1 MASLVNPSNINGN
14 FPIAGQDNDIQG
26 FRDNFTNIRN
36 NFTFIKAEVED
47 LQAKA
52 VLKSALIGT
61 TLNNDFQGSKVKNLQ
76 VSNLTETVKDIGAI
90 DTPELALDLSE
101 GTIVKLLAP
110 NSGDLAISDVIKNW
124 PASLQHARLLL
135 YITVPGTAFTL
146 TLPASWSTDLS
157 SVPGLRRVASKPVI
171 SYTDPGD
178 YIYEITSPDSGTTVF
193 FRELTTGNAIFR
205 DPNFYMVGLGIG
217 SVDDVPQRT
226 GFESPTLMIGLG
238 RYLGGATTNQG
249 IGYKIDSLKSGNDTL
264 VIKGSVT
271 SYQSQAD
278 DTANVS
284 AGVNSLTSGGFSVV
298 KDRTTITSGTL
309 VTEGNIASGDLVG
322 YFNAIG
328 LTKNS
333 AASTLAYQQLGTIQ
347 FVAEG
352 TTTSPFGVGGQILI
366 KTKGDGTADDLMPN
380 SVVGAYNYKFTKGAL
395 RTAVTI
401 DAKQNV
407 TVHGN
412 LLVMGETTVVESNTV
427 TVEDKNIVLGN
438 GGTETTNQGAGIF
451 VYSDAADGGA
461 NISLSDARWV
471 TNRGFTVANTLPG
484 NALIVNGNAAVG
496 GNLYVTGAMHVA
508 NIIYQNIEIT
518 TSTETVEGTLTAN
531 GTTAATST
539 GTGALVVKG
548 GAGIANGLYV
558 NGTTYLQ
565 NVSSGNVLLTGGS
578 AYDLTHL
585 AATGGHV
592 LTFNAANFTSANLWT
607 IGGVIGINPGT
618 GAVVPAANAYIGTG
632 WFANLSTAN
641 AQITG
646 GSISGITLPSITD
659 LVVTNFSTG
668 NAVVT
673 GGYAQGL
680 ANVYATTAQA
690 TNFSTA
696 NAIVTA
702 GTATTLVATN
712 FSTANAQVTGG
723 SVTGVTGAASTL
735 VATNFST
742 GNAAIT
748 GGSITGVTGAA
759 STLVATNFSTGNA
772 AVTGGSVTGIT
783 GAASTLV
790 ATNFSSGNAQI
801 TGTATTLV
809 ATNFSTANAQVTGG
823 SVTGITGAASTLVAT
838 NFSTANAQ
846 VTGGSVTGITGAA
859 STLVATNFSS
869 GNLIATGA
877 FVTDL
882 SAANL
887 FQTGSQSIQTANLA
901 MTGGNIGMNF
911 NKVVSLIGNLY
922 TTIGF
927 AQNFSTSN
935 LVLGAGTTTV
945 APLTFTSGTNLTS
958 PVAGVVEYDGAV
970 FHSTGNSTLGRGL
983 IPSTQMYKLTAS
995 GSAISAT
1002 AAGTNYFGASSNIP
1016 LVANGIYEVEF
1027 VAFFS
1032 KVNATTVTFNFV
1044 WTGGA
1049 PSNFTVR
1056 YEMSPITGIVAPPG
1070 TATML
1075 SGQAVGLTTSPYTV
1089 VTGSLSNGV
1098 NHYVRF
1104 VFYIQAG
1111 AASTGMEIEA
1121 FNGAAG
1127 SLTPLS
1133 GSFWKA
1139 TRLPG
1144 TNTGTYIA

>member
-14 FPIAGQDNDIQG
+14 FPIAGQDNDSQG

-90 DTPELALDLSE
+90 DTNELTLDLAE

-110 NSGDLAISDVIKNW
+110 NSGDLAIADVIKNW

-135 YITVPGTAFTL
+135 YITVPSTTFTL

-157 SVPGLRRVASKPVI
+157 STPGLRRVDSKPRI

-178 YIYEITSPDSGTTVF
+178 YVYEITSPDSGTTVF

-217 SVDDVPQRT
+217 AAADVPQRT

-249 IGYKIDSLKSGNDTL
+249 IGYKIDNLKSGNDTL

-271 SYQSQAD
+271 SYQSQED

-298 KDRTTITSGTL
+298 KDRTTITSGSL

-366 KTKGDGTADDLMPN
+366 KTKGDGTADDAMPN
-380 SVVGAYNYKFTKGAL
+380 ETIGAYNYKATKGAL

-412 LLVMGETTVVESNTV
+412 LTVMGETTVVESNTV

-438 GGTETTNQGAGIF
+438 GGTETTNQGAGIS
-451 VYSDAADGGA
+451 VASDAADGGA
-461 NISLSDARWV
+461 NLVLSAAGWI
-471 TNRGFTVANTLPG
+471 TNRSFTIANTSPA
-484 NALIVNGNAAVG
+484 NALVINGNARVG
-496 GNLYVTGAMHVA
+496 GNLFVAGSMHVA

-518 TSTETVEGTLTAN
+518 TSTETVQGVLTVSDS
-531 GTTAATST
+531 TAATTTTSA
-539 GTGALVVKG
+539 ALVVTG
-548 GAGIANGLYV
+548 GIGAGAGLRV
-558 NGTTYLQ
+558 NGTSFLQ

-592 LTFNAANFTSANLWT
+592 LTFNAANFTSSNTW
-607 IGGVIGINPGT
+607 IRGGVIGMQTDGT
-618 GAVVPAANAYIGTG
+618 VVPAANAYIGTG

-641 AQITG
+641 AVITG
-646 GSISGITLPSITD
+646 GSISGVSISGITLPSIGN

-668 NAVVT
+668 NAVIS
-673 GGYAQGL
+673 GGYISAL
-680 ANVYATTAQA
+680 TNLNATS
-690 TNFSTA
+690 ST
-696 NAIVTA
+696 V
-702 GTATTLVATN
+702 GTEVATN
-712 FSTANAQVTGG
+712 FS
-723 SVTGVTGAASTL
+723 S
-735 VATNFST
+735 
-742 GNAAIT
+742 GNAVIS

-772 AVTGGSVTGIT
+772 VISGGSLTG
-783 GAASTLV
+783 V
-790 ATNFSSGNAQI
+790 
-801 TGTATTLV
+801 
-809 ATNFSTANAQVTGG
+809 
-823 SVTGITGAASTLVAT
+823 TGAASTLVAT
-838 NFSTANAQ
+838 NFSTGNA
-846 VTGGSVTGITGAA
+846 VITGGYIQTVANVYATGIGNFGSVFSANITTGNA
-859 STLVATNFSS
+859 SAFTNDATT
-869 GNLIATGA
+869 ATTA
-877 FVTDL
+877 FVRRD
-882 SAANL
+882 
-887 FQTGSQSIQTANLA
+887 
-901 MTGGNIGMNF
+901 GG
-911 NKVVSLIGNLY
+911 
-922 TTIGF
+922 
-927 AQNFSTSN
+927 FSTQVIFSTAT
-935 LVLGAGTTTV
+935 AGTTTWTI
-945 APLTFTSGTNLTS
+945 P
-958 PVAGVVEYDGAV
+958 AGVVKVKATVIGGGGGGGGVTAVAGAAAA
-970 FHSTGNSTLGRGL
+970 GGG
-983 IPSTQMYKLTAS
+983 S
-995 GSAISAT
+995 GSVGVYYFASLTPGGTIT
-1002 AAGTNYFGASSNIP
+1002 YGVGAAGIAGTTAGAAGGPGGVSN
-1016 LVANGIYEVEF
+1016 VSVGGV
-1027 VAFFS
+1027 
-1032 KVNATTVTFNFV
+1032 TVSAPGG
-1044 WTGGA
+1044 TGGA
-1049 PSNFTVR
+1049 GATAGSVATV
-1056 YEMSPITGIVAPPG
+1056 PG
-1070 TATML
+1070 TGGGVATQ
-1075 SGQAVGLTTSPYTV
+1075 SGGTASAFVGLNGTS
-1089 VTGSLSNGV
+1089 GMFG
-1098 NHYVRF
+1098 
-1104 VFYIQAG
+1104 IGA
-1111 AASTGMEIEA
+1111 AASTGA
-1121 FNGAAG
+1121 AGGVGAAG
-1127 SLTPLS
+1127 YMGTGGGS
-1133 GSFWKA
+1133 GKVNTTGAGTAGSSPGAGGGGALGA
-1139 TRLPG
+1139 TASAG
-1144 TNTGTYIA
+1144 GAGSAGAVIFEY

>member
-14 FPIAGQDNDIQG
+14 FPIAGQDNDSQG

-90 DTPELALDLSE
+90 DTNELTLDLSE

-110 NSGDLAISDVIKNW
+110 NSGDLAIADVIKNW

-135 YITVPGTAFTL
+135 YITVPSTTFTL

-157 SVPGLRRVASKPVI
+157 AIPGLRRVEDKPTI

-178 YIYEITSPDSGTTVF
+178 YVYEITSPDSGTTVF
-193 FRELTTGNAIFR
+193 FRELTTGNAVFR
-205 DPNFYMVGLGIG
+205 DPNFYMVGIGIG
-217 SVDDVPQRT
+217 SSDDVPQRT
-226 GFESPTLMIGLG
+226 GFDSPTLMIGLG

-249 IGYKIDSLKSGNDTL
+249 IGYKIDTLKSGNDTL

-271 SYQSQAD
+271 SYQSQVD

-298 KDRTTITSGTL
+298 KDRTTITSGSL
-309 VTEGNIASGDLVG
+309 VTEGNIAAGDLVG

-333 AASTLAYQQLGTIQ
+333 ASTNLAYQQLGTVQ

-366 KTKGDGTADDLMPN
+366 KTKGDGTADDAMPN
-380 SVVGAYNYKFTKGAL
+380 EVIGAYNYKATKGAL

-412 LLVMGETTVVESNTV
+412 LTVMGETTVVESNTV

-438 GGTETTNQGAGIF
+438 GGTETTNQGAGISVF
-451 VYSDAADGGA
+451 SNAADGGA
-461 NISLSDARWV
+461 NLVLSAASWI
-471 TNRGFTVANTLPG
+471 TNRAFIIANTSPA

-496 GNLYVTGAMHVA
+496 GNLFVTGNLHVA
-508 NIIYQNIEIT
+508 NVIYQNIEIT
-518 TSTETVEGTLTAN
+518 TSTETVQGQLSVAN
-531 GTTAATST
+531 SVAATST
-539 GTGALVVKG
+539 TTGAIVTTG
-548 GAGIANGLYV
+548 GVGIANGLYV
-558 NGTTYLQ
+558 NGTTFLQ

-592 LTFNAANFTSANLWT
+592 LTFNAANFTSANLWS
-607 IGGVIGINPGT
+607 IGGVIGVNPAT

-641 AQITG
+641 AVITG
-646 GSISGITLPSITD
+646 GSISGISLPSIGN

-668 NAVVT
+668 NAVIT

-690 TNFSTA
+690 TNFSTGNA
-696 NAIVTA
+696 IITSGTATTLVATNFSTGNAIVTA

-712 FSTANAQVTGG
+712 FSTGNAAITGG
-723 SVTGVTGAASTL
+723 SVTGITGAASTL

-748 GGSITGVTGAA
+748 GGSVTGITGAA

-772 AVTGGSVTGIT
+772 AITGGYIQTVANLYATGIGNFGSVFSANVT
-783 GAASTLV
+783 TANASAFTND
-790 ATNFSSGNAQI
+790 ATA
-801 TGTATTLV
+801 ATTAFV
-809 ATNFSTANAQVTGG
+809 RRDGGFSTQVIFSTAT
-823 SVTGITGAASTLVAT
+823 
-838 NFSTANAQ
+838 
-846 VTGGSVTGITGAA
+846 
-859 STLVATNFSS
+859 
-869 GNLIATGA
+869 
-877 FVTDL
+877 
-882 SAANL
+882 
-887 FQTGSQSIQTANLA
+887 
-901 MTGGNIGMNF
+901 
-911 NKVVSLIGNLY
+911 
-922 TTIGF
+922 
-927 AQNFSTSN
+927 
-935 LVLGAGTTTV
+935 AGTTTWTI
-945 APLTFTSGTNLTS
+945 P
-958 PVAGVVEYDGAV
+958 AGVVKVKATVIGAGGGGGGSAAAIGAAGGGGASGSV
-970 FHSTGNSTLGRGL
+970 GTYYFTTLTPGGSITYGVGLGGTSSVGAAGTPGGPSNVSVGGITITAPGGLGGTAGAAATNNYAGGTPGATASQSGGTASAFYGTAGNAGGNSTGTAAAATATGGQGASGFNGGAGRGGL
-983 IPSTQMYKLTAS
+983 N
-995 GSAISAT
+995 GSVAT
-1002 AAGTNYFGASSNIP
+1002 AAGAGTGAGGGGAIS
-1016 LVANGIYEVEF
+1016 LTAATVAGANGG
-1027 VAFFS
+1027 S
-1032 KVNATTVTFNFV
+1032 
-1044 WTGGA
+1044 GA
-1049 PSNFTVR
+1049 VIFE
-1056 YEMSPITGIVAPPG
+1056 Y
-1070 TATML
+1070 
-1075 SGQAVGLTTSPYTV
+1075 
-1089 VTGSLSNGV
+1089 
-1098 NHYVRF
+1098 
-1104 VFYIQAG
+1104 
-1111 AASTGMEIEA
+1111 
-1121 FNGAAG
+1121 
-1127 SLTPLS
+1127 
-1133 GSFWKA
+1133 
-1139 TRLPG
+1139 
-1144 TNTGTYIA
+1144 

>member
-14 FPIAGQDNDIQG
+14 FPIAGQDNDSQG

-90 DTPELALDLSE
+90 DTPELSLDLSE

-157 SVPGLRRVASKPVI
+157 SIPGLRRVSSKPVI

-193 FRELTTGNAIFR
+193 FRELTTGNAVFR

-249 IGYKIDSLKSGNDTL
+249 IGYKIDTLKSGNDTL

-271 SYQSQAD
+271 SYQSQED

-309 VTEGNIASGDLVG
+309 VTEGNIAAGDLVG

-352 TTTSPFGVGGQILI
+352 TTTSPYGVGGQILI

-412 LLVMGETTVVESNTV
+412 LTVMGETTVVESNTV
-427 TVEDKNIVLGN
+427 TVEDKSIVLGN

-451 VYSDAADGGA
+451 VFSDAADGGA

-496 GNLYVTGAMHVA
+496 GNLYVTGSMHVA

-539 GTGALVVKG
+539 STGALVVKG

-592 LTFNAANFTSANLWT
+592 LTFSAANFTSANLWT
-607 IGGVIGINPGT
+607 IGGVIGVSPAT
-618 GAVVPAANAYIGTG
+618 GAVIPAANAYIGTG
-632 WFANLSTAN
+632 WFANISTAN
-641 AQITG
+641 AVITG
-646 GSISGITLPSITD
+646 GSISGITLPSISD

-668 NAVVT
+668 NAVIT

-680 ANVYATTAQA
+680 ANVFATD
-690 TNFSTA
+690 FSTS
-696 NAIVTA
+696 NALITG

-712 FSTANAQVTGG
+712 FSSGNARVTGGTVTGITGAATTLVATNFSSGNAVISGGYISALTNLSVTSSTTGTGVATNFSTGNAVITGGSVTGITGAASTLVATNFSSGNAVITGG

-742 GNAAIT
+742 GNAQIT
-748 GGSITGVTGAA
+748 GGSVTGITGAA
-759 STLVATNFSTGNA
+759 TTLVATNFSTGNA
-772 AVTGGSVTGIT
+772 AITGGYIQTVANVYATGVVNAGSVFSANVTT
-783 GAASTLV
+783 ANAAASTND
-790 ATNFSSGNAQI
+790 ATA
-801 TGTATTLV
+801 ATTAFV
-809 ATNFSTANAQVTGG
+809 RRDGGFTTQVVFSTAT
-823 SVTGITGAASTLVAT
+823 
-838 NFSTANAQ
+838 
-846 VTGGSVTGITGAA
+846 
-859 STLVATNFSS
+859 
-869 GNLIATGA
+869 
-877 FVTDL
+877 
-882 SAANL
+882 
-887 FQTGSQSIQTANLA
+887 
-901 MTGGNIGMNF
+901 
-911 NKVVSLIGNLY
+911 
-922 TTIGF
+922 
-927 AQNFSTSN
+927 
-935 LVLGAGTTTV
+935 AGTTTWTI
-945 APLTFTSGTNLTS
+945 P
-958 PVAGVVEYDGAV
+958 AGVVKVKATVIGAGGGGGGSAAAV
-970 FHSTGNSTLGRGL
+970 GAAGGGGSSGSVATYYFTALTPGGTITYGVGLGGTSSAGGAGTPGGPSNVSVGGVTITAPGGLGGAAGSAANTNAAGGTPGATASQTGGTAAAFYGTAGSAGGNSTSTAAAGTCAGGGGAAGPNGGAGRGA
-983 IPSTQMYKLTAS
+983 IT
-995 GSAISAT
+995 GSLAT
-1002 AAGTNYFGASSNIP
+1002 AAGAGSGA
-1016 LVANGIYEVEF
+1016 
-1027 VAFFS
+1027 
-1032 KVNATTVTFNFV
+1032 
-1044 WTGGA
+1044 GG
-1049 PSNFTVR
+1049 
-1056 YEMSPITGIVAPPG
+1056 G
-1070 TATML
+1070 
-1075 SGQAVGLTTSPYTV
+1075 
-1089 VTGSLSNGV
+1089 
-1098 NHYVRF
+1098 
-1104 VFYIQAG
+1104 G
-1111 AASTGMEIEA
+1111 AASLTAATVAGA
-1121 FNGAAG
+1121 NGG
-1127 SLTPLS
+1127 S
-1133 GSFWKA
+1133 GAVIFE
-1139 TRLPG
+1139 
-1144 TNTGTYIA
+1144 Y